1 MRKAVKILPY
11 SHKKS
16 ILIVDDEKDL
26 LYILQEQLST
36 WYRVDRVDA
45 FTDPHEAIRH
55 AESKSRDLNYYD
67 VILSDIRMPGMDG
80 FEFIRV
86 MKRKFPRTK
95 RILMTAF
102 MLMKEEFERK
112 RLDIPADDIIV
123 KPFAMTQLHITVNSL
138 FDTSLSNADHDDVH

>member
-1 MRKAVKILPY
+1 MKILPY

-86 MKRKFPRTK
+86 MKRKFPR
-95 RILMTAF
+95 
-102 MLMKEEFERK
+102 
-112 RLDIPADDIIV
+112 DIPADDIIV
-123 KPFAMTQLHITVNSL
+123 KPFAMSQMHITVNSL